1 MIATEPRRR
10 RPSGHAVLVATAL
23 GLGALTATSGAAAD
37 PSVTDRAVA
46 QTAFDE
52 GRSLYDSGR
61 HAEACAKFATSR
73 KLDPKL
79 GTIMNLA
86 ICYERVGRLASAY
99 AELGEAQSL
108 ARREGRGAVV
118 KDALARAQAIAP
130 RLPRAKL
137 RVDPSVAEL
146 SIDGTRLDPAAWKE
160 DVPLDP
166 GRHTVH
172 ASAPGHA
179 AVDVELVAS
188 EGTTTSC
195 EVGPLVALTDG
206 PKPTV
211 VPRAPDASVAPV
223 PVAARGAGTTG
234 LFVAGGGVAAI
245 ALGSV
250 FGAIA
255 IGKRSD
261 AEQAC
266 LDGDCAR
273 GARLDESATTFAW
286 ASNIAIGVGAAAVI
300 TGVVWWLATPRRGD
314 PSSVSRVRGPWAS
327 FVF

>member
-1 MIATEPRRR
+1 MA
-10 RPSGHAVLVATAL
+10 AAL
-23 GLGALTATSGAAAD
+23 GLGAITTTSRASAD

-61 HAEACAKFATSR
+61 HAEACEKFAISR

-130 RLPRAKL
+130 RLPRARL

-166 GRHTVH
+166 GRHTIR

-179 AVDVELVAS
+179 SVDIELTAE
-188 EGTTTSC
+188 EGATTSH
-195 EVGPLVALTDG
+195 EVGPLVALPDAV
-206 PKPTV
+206 KPTGGS
-211 VPRAPDASVAPV
+211 RGPDASVAPA
-223 PVAARGAGTTG
+223 PVESRGAGTTG
-234 LFVAGGGVAAI
+234 LFVAGGGVAAV
-245 ALGSV
+245 ALGAV
-250 FGAIA
+250 FGAVA

-266 LDGDCAR
+266 LDGDCVR

-286 ASNIAIGVGAAAVI
+286 ASNIAIGVGAAAVV
-300 TGVVWWLATPRRGD
+300 TGVVWWLVTPRRGD
-314 PSSVSRVRGPWAS
+314 PAGVSRVRGSWGS
-327 FVF
+327 IVF